1 MAGFQN
7 FRTALNGFKRAD
19 VVNYIE
25 YMNNKH
31 NAQLEQLNSQLQ
43 TAHAKLAQA
52 GSEDCTALRA
62 QLDAANARIA
72 ELEAE
77 LTACRNAVP
86 QNTASDQE
94 LEAYRR
100 AERTERLARERA
112 SQVYAQA
119 NAVLAEATLKV
130 DNASAQ
136 IGTAADQIAAQL
148 QEYHASVS
156 NTKAMLQDVVAA
168 MYAIRPEEE

>member
-25 YMNNKH
+25 YMNNRH
-31 NAQLEQLNSQLQ
+31 NSQLEQLNSQLQ
-43 TAHAKLAQA
+43 TANAKIAQL
-52 GSEDCTALRA
+52 GSEDNTALRA
-62 QLDAANARIA
+62 QLDTANARIA
-72 ELEAE
+72 ELEAQLAALRSGE
-77 LTACRNAVP
+77 CTG
-86 QNTASDQE
+86 SEQE
-94 LEAYRR
+94 LETYRR
-100 AERTERLARERA
+100 AERTERIARERA
-112 SQVYAQA
+112 SQIYAQA

-148 QEYHASVS
+148 QEYHTSVS

-168 MYAIRPEEE
+168 MYAIRPEAE

>member
-43 TAHAKLAQA
+43 TANAKLAQV
-52 GSEDCTALRA
+52 GSEDCAALRT
-62 QLDAANARIA
+62 QLDTANARIA

-77 LTACRNAVP
+77 LAACRNAVP

-148 QEYHASVS
+148 QEYHTSVS